1 MLKHGK
7 IPFTMTIQ
15 ANIKE
20 GIKGA
25 MKAKDEVR
33 LLVLRGLTAAFVN
46 ELVTLKRMPQDA
58 LTDEEAMVVIN
69 RAAKQR
75 KDSIEQFTKGGRD
88 DLVQSERAELK
99 VIEEFLPTLMSE
111 DAIRDYVK
119 AKKTEMG
126 VNGKEQM
133 GKFMGTIMSGLKGK
147 ADGSLVK
154 KIVEEVL

>member
-1 MLKHGK
+1 
-7 IPFTMTIQ
+7 MTIQ
-15 ANIKE
+15 ENIKD

-46 ELVTLKRMPQDA
+46 ELVNLKRMPQDA

-75 KDSIEQFTKGGRD
+75 KDSIEQFEKGGRQ
-88 DLVQSERAELK
+88 DLAGNEKAELE
-99 VIEEFLPTLMSE
+99 IIAEFLPTLMSE
-111 DAIRDYVK
+111 EEVK
-119 AKKTEMG
+119 KFVLAKKEEMG
-126 VNGKEQM
+126 VTGKEQL
-133 GKFMGTIMSGLKGK
+133 GKFMGAVMSGLKGK
-147 ADGSLVK
+147 ADGSVVK